1 MTRDQ
6 FNNLLNQNKDLQNNL
21 SSNKNATNNQAN
33 FNQKYQEEINNLKN
47 ILKDKD
53 KKINLLEID
62 NQKLKKDLEDKNKK
76 LNELQKLL
84 DEESNKTNLLIKEN
98 ENLRNNINVLYKKNK
113 PFKSIE
119 NNDASHNIASQN
131 NYLCCENKNFMKRQD
146 SILVVTFISSGRN
159 DIDNYSLIC
168 KKTDLF
174 VRLEE
179 RLYQDFPQFKNYKI
193 NFLSNGSLIK
203 RFKTIEENKI
213 KNNDIIICDVDD

>member
-1 MTRDQ
+1 MTRDPY
-6 FNNLLNQNKDLQNNL
+6 NNLLNQNKDLQNNL
-21 SSNKNATNNQAN
+21 SLNKNVINNQAN

-84 DEESNKTNLLIKEN
+84 DEERNKNNLLKKEN
-98 ENLRNNINVLYKKNK
+98 ESLRNETIDLYKKNK

-119 NNDASHNIASQN
+119 NNFAFHNINRQN
-131 NYLCCENKNFMKRQD
+131 VDARDFSMDCMIKEEDLYVAFFSCG
-146 SILVVTFISSGRN
+146 SN
-159 DIDNYSLIC
+159 DIDHYILKC

-179 RLYQDFPQFKNYKI
+179 RLYEDFPQFKNYKI
-193 NFLSNGSLIK
+193 NFLSNGNLIE
-203 RFKTIEENKI
+203 RFKSIEENKI
-213 KNNDIIICDVDD
+213 KNNDKIICVVDD